1 MSIKKISTLILLST
15 LTMSCSNNPLEVER
29 IEIMSP
35 TSSEI
40 MLGGSLQLEVNV
52 VPSEIETTLIWTS
65 SDEDIATVNN
75 GLVSAHEEGE
85 VTITVSVEEQKN
97 ISDSILLSIVPSL
110 EERKLNALLEGL
122 SNQNYTMNITDND
135 VDDTSTIVAQFETK
149 VTKKGVV
156 HKTIDYTFD
165 EEITDVYAVIESGEV
180 YQVTPDL
187 TTTPVTLVANDSTP
201 SSNSLTNFL
210 APVSFDTSYL
220 IPNPDGSY
228 GIEESA
234 LTNNVL
240 VGLDPFLTFT
250 QDYLIMDASTIN
262 LEINIDETNNQLIDA
277 TLTYVYDIY
286 GYLTGQ
292 LTIHLSNFATTE
304 WMYEGAIFQENE
316 TVDVWS
322 TYLKNLVD
330 EAYETFDINIDEVPF
345 LPTDE
350 ATFVDNGIFGDY
362 AYANLNFNVEDTM
375 MTYYDDY
382 LLLLSSEGWIDSGY
396 DNDVGFDIYE
406 KAGIDARVSIEYF
419 YDDFFEQ
426 FIINFNFFPPMQ

>member
-1 MSIKKISTLILLST
+1 MSMKKISTLILLST
-15 LTMSCSNNPLEVER
+15 LTMSCSNNPLEVEK
-29 IEIMSP
+29 IEIISP
-35 TSSEI
+35 TSNEI

-52 VPSEIETTLIWTS
+52 VPSEIEATLIWTS

-75 GLVSAHEEGE
+75 GLVSAHEEGV

-135 VDDTSTIVAQFETK
+135 VGDTSTIVAQFETK

-220 IPNPDGSY
+220 IPNSDGSF

-234 LTNNVL
+234 LKNNVL

-262 LEINIDETNNQLIDA
+262 LEINIDETNNQLFDA
-277 TLTYVYDIY
+277 TLTYVYDIF
-286 GYLTGQ
+286 GYITGQ

-316 TVDVWS
+316 AVDVWS

-330 EAYETFDINIDEVPF
+330 EAYEAFDINIDEVPF

-350 ATFVDNGIFGDY
+350 ATFVDNGISGNY
-362 AYANLNFNVEDTM
+362 AYANLNFNAEDTM

-396 DNDVGFDIYE
+396 DNDYGYDIYE

-419 YDDFFEQ
+419 YDSFFEQ
-426 FIINFNFFPPMQ
+426 FIINFNFFAPIQ

>member
-1 MSIKKISTLILLST
+1 
-15 LTMSCSNNPLEVER
+15 MSCSNNPLEVER

-40 MLGGSLQLEVNV
+40 MLGDTLQLEVNV

-135 VDDTSTIVAQFETK
+135 VDDTSNIVAQFETK

-165 EEITDVYAVIESGEV
+165 EEITDVYAVTESGEV

-292 LTIHLSNFATTE
+292 LTIHLGNFATTE

-316 TVDVWS
+316 AVDVWS
-322 TYLKNLVD
+322 TYLKKLVD

-350 ATFVDNGIFGDY
+350 ATFLDNGIFGNY
-362 AYANLNFNVEDTM
+362 AYANLNFNVEDAM

-406 KAGIDARVSIEYF
+406 KAGIDARVSIEYS

-426 FIINFNFFPPMQ
+426 FIINFNFFPPIQ

>member
-1 MSIKKISTLILLST
+1 MT
-15 LTMSCSNNPLEVER
+15 
-29 IEIMSP
+29 
-35 TSSEI
+35 
-40 MLGGSLQLEVNV
+40 
-52 VPSEIETTLIWTS
+52 
-65 SDEDIATVNN
+65 
-75 GLVSAHEEGE
+75 
-85 VTITVSVEEQKN
+85 
-97 ISDSILLSIVPSL
+97 
-110 EERKLNALLEGL
+110 
-122 SNQNYTMNITDND
+122 
-135 VDDTSTIVAQFETK
+135 
-149 VTKKGVV
+149 
-156 HKTIDYTFD
+156 
-165 EEITDVYAVIESGEV
+165 ESGEV

-187 TTTPVTLVANDSTP
+187 TTTPVTLVANNSTP

-220 IPNPDGSY
+220 IPNPDGSF

-277 TLTYVYDIY
+277 TLTYVYDIL

-316 TVDVWS
+316 AVDVWS

-330 EAYETFDINIDEVPF
+330 EAYEAFDINIDEVPF

-396 DNDVGFDIYE
+396 DNDYGFGIYE